1 MEELK
6 EIKEEVER
14 LKNLSTSFEEKEAR
28 RREKAINLLTELE
41 KELPTICREL
51 FHEHDSNSDY
61 GAIKI
66 RWYLYFRYEKYQG
79 ETPGFYVRGDNE
91 LLPNVGGTPLIYER
105 GRAFWKSVDAI
116 IDWLPDIIFSVEEEN
131 STRDNLVEELID
143 LVEK

>member
-41 KELPTICREL
+41 KELTSICKEL
-51 FHEHDSNSDY
+51 FHNKTNDENY
-61 GAIKI
+61 GTIGI
-66 RWYLYFRYEKYQG
+66 RWYLYYRYEESQG

-91 LLPNVGGTPLIYER
+91 LLPNVGGTSLIYER